1 MQSNYNN
8 MISKEKRMKVF
19 RMLVIACVIFWI
31 VIFMWQKT
39 HESDITDAKATSFT
53 ISLERIAGISST
65 QMSYLQKKFLQLDDA
80 AEVIKKVL
88 IPCIIIFAILSIYYH
103 MSVKNLKNNKNA
115 R

>member
-65 QMSYLQKKFLQLDDA
+65 QMSYSQKKFLQLDDA
-80 AEVIKKVL
+80 AEVIKKSFDSL
-88 IPCIIIFAILSIYYH
+88 YYNFCNFINILSY
-103 MSVKNLKNNKNA
+103 VCQEFEKQ
-115 R
+115 